1 MTDSLLSSIVTVTLA
16 IIAVAFIA
24 VLVSKNANTANVISA
39 GSQGLS
45 SGLMSALSPVTGAGV
60 GQFSLGF
67 SGGAL

>member
-1 MTDSLLSSIVTVTLA
+1 MTEHLITSVTTVVLALVGVA
-16 IIAVAFIA
+16 IIAL
-24 VLVSKNANTANVISA
+24 LVSKNAQTGSVISA

-45 SGLMSALSPVTGAGV
+45 SGLMSALSPVTGQGT